1 MTHRGRWLMLL
12 LIITL
17 VLLVQ
22 NFGLGSEDKLLWH
35 PQKKLTLLEYLQYSH
50 LWVTILFG
58 LGGAAL
64 LMFIKMKRWLRGTL
78 MVLVFFIFGIL
89 PALSGLRCALREPSP
104 LCALIR
110 PTLILKSGN
119 PNLPF
124 KFIVTIVAIGAL
136 SLVGNKLFCSW
147 VCPIGALQEAVNFI
161 PLKVKKMKLPFFW
174 MNIIRALLIILFLP
188 VLYLTGQILYDLV
201 NPFIPLR
208 WGISDPLAI
217 YSLAFL
223 GVTLVASVYLYR
235 PYCYLICPIGI
246 IIWILEQVTPLKV
259 RFYRERCNDCRIC
272 IEQTP
277 CPTVESIIQEKRIR
291 PDCHSCG
298 RCIEVCPTDA
308 LQFRCK

>member
-1 MTHRGRWLMLL
+1 MLL
-12 LIITL
+12 LIVTL

-22 NFGLGSEDKLLWH
+22 NFCLGSEDKMLWH
-35 PQKKLTLLEYLQYSH
+35 PQRKLTLLEYLQYSR
-50 LWVTILFG
+50 LWITILFG

-78 MVLVFFIFGIL
+78 MVLVFCIFGIL

-104 LCALIR
+104 LCTLIK
-110 PTLILKSGN
+110 PILILKSGN
-119 PNLPF
+119 PNLPL
-124 KFIVTIVAIGAL
+124 KFIVSIVAIGAL
-136 SLVGNKLFCSW
+136 SLFGNKLFCSW
-147 VCPIGALQEAVNFI
+147 VCPIGAIQEAVNYI
-161 PLKVKKMKLPFFW
+161 PLRAQKIKLPFFW
-174 MNIIRALLIILFLP
+174 MNIIRALLIILFVP
-188 VLYLTGQILYDLV
+188 VLYLTGQILYDLF
-201 NPFIPLR
+201 NPFAPLR

-223 GVTLVASVYLYR
+223 GITLVASVYLYR

-246 IIWILEQVTPLKV
+246 ITWILEQVTPLKI
-259 RFYRERCNDCRIC
+259 RLNRERCTDCRIC

-291 PDCHSCG
+291 PDCHCCG

-308 LQFRCK
+308 LQFRC